1 MNPSHALPEVDHFD
15 HLPLAVLV
23 TSPTNPRKHFDP
35 AKLQELAES
44 IRATGVHQPI
54 LARPLPGSRLQE
66 TFEHIR
72 LADGSLKPLPTHEIV
87 SGERRFRACRM
98 AGLATVPAMVRALT
112 DEQVLEIQII
122 ENLQRDDLTELEE
135 AEGYE
140 VLMQHS
146 QLSAEAV
153 GAKIGKSRSYVY
165 GRLKLLELGPDGRE
179 ALRQGRM
186 DASHALLIAR
196 IPDTKLQAQAVKHIA
211 ADPNGESS
219 LWSYRQ
225 AKRWVRNNYMLKLSE
240 APFDIQ
246 DATLVPASGSCT
258 TCSKRT
264 GADPDLF
271 ADVDGEDLCIDPPC
285 HQAKREALAER
296 TKREAHERGQTIIEG
311 RDAKALMPM
320 TYQSRVD
327 GHCRLDDPA
336 DSPTSQPLRAII
348 GKVME
353 QQGIVPVLIANPY
366 KDGELLACLPNDV
379 VAQLL
384 KAAGRAEEAG
394 DQELYNQNQ
403 KKAAAEKAKAEAK
416 TEYETEWRWQLLVT
430 TWREINEGRDGVEPW
445 PALMRHLA
453 MTYAHK
459 LNQEQCG
466 RLCKLLE
473 LGKVAPKQGLLD
485 WVRDKDTDPT
495 KALLLLV
502 MFVDVGYLHWLDE
515 SDTNVGL
522 RLVASEFGIDPA
534 LVQAEVKAST
544 RAAVKAVKAAEAA
557 KADLPLP
564 PAAQASGVRG
574 EAVASDGPAARGSRK
589 GEPGRGRGKRKT
601 DAPTEPKAREEEVR
615 SGIAAAMRGLED
627 ESVAAAG
634 GEGNGARPEAAEAGP
649 AAESEGQ
656 ALAVGKRVRLID
668 SSLGEAGK
676 ISSEH
681 VSGDW
686 FVVPDGLDCE
696 YRFGPD
702 ELEPIADQEAGA
714 QA

>member
-35 AKLQELAES
+35 VKLQELAES

-87 SGERRFRACRM
+87 SGERRFRACRI

-140 VLMQHS
+140 ALMQHS
-146 QLSAEAV
+146 GLNAEAV

-179 ALRQGRM
+179 ALRQGRI

-196 IPDTKLQAQAVKHIA
+196 IPDTKLQAQAVKDIA
-211 ADPNGESS
+211 ADASGETPAR
-219 LWSYRQ
+219 SYR
-225 AKRWVRNNYMLKLSE
+225 ASKRLVRSHYMLKLSD
-240 APFDIQ
+240 APFDIH
-246 DATLVPASGSCT
+246 DASLVPASGSCS

-271 ADVDGEDLCIDPPC
+271 ADVEGEDLCIDPPC
-285 HQAKREALAER
+285 HQAKRDALSAR
-296 TKREAHERGQTIIEG
+296 TKREAHERGQVVIDG
-311 RDAKALMPM
+311 REAKALMPTM
-320 TYQSRVD
+320 FTGRVD
-327 GHCRLDDPA
+327 GHCRLDDPE
-336 DSPTSQPLRAII
+336 DSPTNQPLRAII

-353 QQGIVPVLIANPY
+353 AQGIVPVLIANPY

-384 KAAGRAEEAG
+384 KAAGRAEEAAE
-394 DQELYNQNQ
+394 QERYTEHQ
-403 KKAAAEKAKAEAK
+403 KKHAAEKAEEEARR
-416 TEYETEWRWQLLVT
+416 EYETEWRWNLLVT
-430 TWREINEGRDGVEPW
+430 TWEEISCRDYVLTW
-445 PALMRHLA
+445 STLMRYLA
-453 MTYAHK
+453 TAYVHK
-459 LNQEQCG
+459 INQEQCA

-473 LGKVAPKQGLLD
+473 LGKVAPKQGMLD
-485 WVRDKDTDPT
+485 WVKNESTDPM

-502 MFVDVGYLHWLDE
+502 MFTDSGYHHWLDE

-522 RLVASEFGIDPA
+522 KMVAERFEIDIKA
-534 LVQAEVKAST
+534 VQEGVKAAT

-589 GEPGRGRGKRKT
+589 GESGRGRGKRKT
-601 DAPTEPKAREEEVR
+601 DAPAAPKAGEEEVR

-649 AAESEGQ
+649 AGDSEGQ

-668 SSLGEAGK
+668 SSLGKAGK

-681 VSGDW
+681 VSGSW

-696 YRFGPD
+696 YRFDPD

>member
-23 TSPTNPRKHFDP
+23 TSPTNPRKHFD
-35 AKLQELAES
+35 AVKLQELAES

-66 TFEHIR
+66 TFDIHAASGGLQPR
-72 LADGSLKPLPTHEIV
+72 PTHEIV
-87 SGERRFRACRM
+87 AGERRFRACQM
-98 AGLATVPAMVRALT
+98 AGLSTIPAMVRALT
-112 DEQVLEIQII
+112 DDQVLEIQII

-140 VLMQHS
+140 ALMQHS
-146 QLSAEAV
+146 GLSVDAV

-196 IPDTKLQAQAVKHIA
+196 IPDTKLQAQAVQDIA
-211 ADPNGESS
+211 ADASGENAAR
-219 LWSYRQ
+219 SYRQ
-225 AKRWVRNNYMLKLSE
+225 AKRLVRTHYMLKLSE

-246 DATLVPASGSCT
+246 DTSLVPASGSCT
-258 TCSKRT
+258 TCPKRT

-271 ADVDGEDLCIDPPC
+271 ADVEGEDLCIDPPC
-285 HQAKREALAER
+285 HQAKCEALAAR
-296 TKREAHERGQTIIEG
+296 TKREAHERGQVVIEG
-311 RDAKALMPM
+311 REAKALMPTM
-320 TYQSRVD
+320 FSGRVD

-353 QQGIVPVLIANPY
+353 EQCIPAVLIANPY

-485 WVRDKDTDPT
+485 WVRDEDTDPT

-634 GEGNGARPEAAEAGP
+634 GEGNGARPEAAETGP
-649 AAESEGQ
+649 AGESEGQ
-656 ALAVGKRVRLID
+656 ALAVGKRVAILNSD
-668 SSLGEAGK
+668 FGKSGK
-676 ISSEH
+676 ISSQLS
-681 VSGDW
+681 SGDW
-686 FVVPDGLDCE
+686 LVVPDGFEGE

-702 ELEPIADQEAGA
+702 ELEPVVDHEPGA

>member
-1 MNPSHALPEVDHFD
+1 MSPQTLPDVDHFD

-35 AKLQELAES
+35 VKLQELAES
-44 IRATGVHQPI
+44 IRTTGVHQPI

-66 TFEHIR
+66 TFDIHAASGGLQPR
-72 LADGSLKPLPTHEIV
+72 PTHEIV
-87 SGERRFRACRM
+87 AGERRFRACQM
-98 AGLATVPAMVRALT
+98 AGLATIPAMVRSLT

-140 VLMQHS
+140 ALMQHS
-146 QLSAEAV
+146 GLSADAV

-165 GRLKLLELGPDGRE
+165 GRLKLLELGTDGRE
-179 ALRQGRM
+179 ALREGRM

-196 IPDTKLQAQAVKHIA
+196 IPDTKLQAQAVKDIA
-211 ADPNGESS
+211 ADTSGENAAR
-219 LWSYRQ
+219 SYRQ
-225 AKRWVRNNYMLKLSE
+225 AQRLVRNHYMLKLDQ
-240 APFDIQ
+240 APFDIH

-271 ADVDGEDLCIDPPC
+271 ADVEGEDLCIDPPC
-285 HQAKREALAER
+285 HQAKRDALAAR
-296 TKREAHERGQTIIEG
+296 TMREANERGQVVIEG
-311 RDAKALMPM
+311 REAKALMPTM
-320 TYQSRVD
+320 YSGRVD
-327 GHCRLDDPA
+327 GHCRLDDPH
-336 DSPTSQPLRAII
+336 DSPTNQPLRAII

-353 QQGIVPVLIANPY
+353 QQGIAPVLIANPY
-366 KDGELLACLPNDV
+366 RDGELLACLPNDV

-403 KKAAAEKAKAEAK
+403 KKYAAEKAKAEAK
-416 TEYETEWRWQLLVT
+416 TEYETEWRWQLLTT
-430 TWREINEGRDGVEPW
+430 TWREITEGRDGVEPW

-466 RLCKLLE
+466 RLCKLLD
-473 LGKVAPKQGLLD
+473 LGIFAHKQGLLD

-495 KALLLLV
+495 RALLLLV

-522 RLVASEFGIDPA
+522 RLVAEEFGIDAA
-534 LVQAEVKAST
+534 LVQAEVKART

-601 DAPTEPKAREEEVR
+601 DAPTEPKAREEDVR

-634 GEGNGARPEAAEAGP
+634 GEGDGARPQAVAEAGP
-649 AAESEGQ
+649 AADSEGQ
-656 ALAVGKRVRLID
+656 GLAVGVRVAIRDCEIAVTGRITDQL
-668 SSLGEAGK
+668 SNGVWL
-676 ISSEH
+676 
-681 VSGDW
+681 VT
-686 FVVPDGLDCE
+686 PDGLNGK
-696 YRFGPD
+696 YQFGSD
-702 ELEPIADQEAGA
+702 ELQPIADQEAGA

>member
-1 MNPSHALPEVDHFD
+1 MNPSHPLPEVDHFD
-15 HLPLAVLV
+15 HLPLPVLV
-23 TSPTNPRKHFDP
+23 TSPTNPRKQFDP

-54 LARPLPGSRLQE
+54 LVRPLPGHRLQE
-66 TFEHIR
+66 TFDIHAASGGLQPR
-72 LADGSLKPLPTHEIV
+72 PTHEIV
-87 SGERRFRACRM
+87 AGERRFRACQI
-98 AGLATVPAMVRALT
+98 AGLATVPAMVRSLT
-112 DEQVLEIQII
+112 DDEVLEIQLI
-122 ENLQRDDLTELEE
+122 ENLQRDGLTELEE

-140 VLMQHS
+140 TLMRHS

-165 GRLKLLELGPDGRE
+165 ARLKLLELGPDGRE

-196 IPDTKLQAQAVKHIA
+196 IPDTKLQAAAVKDIA
-211 ADPNGESS
+211 ADSNGENAAR
-219 LWSYRQ
+219 SYRQ
-225 AKRWVRNNYMLKLSE
+225 AQRLVRNHYMLKLSD
-240 APFDIQ
+240 APFDIH
-246 DATLVPASGSCT
+246 DANLVPASGSCA
-258 TCSKRT
+258 TCPKRT

-271 ADVDGEDLCIDPPC
+271 ADVDGEDLCINPGC
-285 HQAKREALAER
+285 HQAKREALATR
-296 TKREAHERGQTIIEG
+296 TKREAHERGQVIIEG

-320 TYQSRVD
+320 TFQSRVD

-348 GKVME
+348 GKVMAE
-353 QQGIVPVLIANPY
+353 QGIVPVLVANPY

-416 TEYETEWRWQLLVT
+416 TEYETEWRWLLLVT
-430 TWREINEGRDGVEPW
+430 TWREITEGRDEVMTW

-453 MTYAHK
+453 MAYAHK

-485 WVRDKDTDPT
+485 WVKDGDTDPT
-495 KALLLLV
+495 KAVLLLV
-502 MFVDVGYLHWLDE
+502 MFADVGYLHWLDE

-534 LVQAEVKAST
+534 LVQAEVKART

-564 PAAQASGVRG
+564 PAAQANGVRG

-589 GEPGRGRGKRKT
+589 GEPGRGRGKRKAE
-601 DAPTEPKAREEEVR
+601 APTKPKAREKEVR

-634 GEGNGARPEAAEAGP
+634 GEGDGARPEAAGDRP
-649 AAESEGQ
+649 ADVNERPG
-656 ALAVGKRVRLID
+656 LGGKRVAI
-668 SSLGEAGK
+668 LGSAIGKAGRVVGQH
-676 ISSEH
+676 S
-681 VSGDW
+681 SGDL
-686 FVVPDGLDCE
+686 FVIPDGLDCE
-696 YRFGPD
+696 YRFSLD
-702 ELEPIADQEAGA
+702 ELELIVDQEEGA

>member
-66 TFEHIR
+66 TFDIHAAIGGLQPR
-72 LADGSLKPLPTHEIV
+72 PTHEIV
-87 SGERRFRACRM
+87 AGERRFRACQM
-98 AGLATVPAMVRALT
+98 AGLATVPAMVRVLT

-140 VLMQHS
+140 ALMQHS
-146 QLSAEAV
+146 GLNAEAV

-196 IPDTKLQAQAVKHIA
+196 IPDTRLQAEAVRDIA

-219 LWSYRQ
+219 PRSYRQ
-225 AKRWVRNNYMLKLSE
+225 AKRLVRTHYMLKLSE
-240 APFDIQ
+240 VPFDIN
-246 DATLVPASGSCT
+246 DVSLVPASGSCT
-258 TCSKRT
+258 TCPKRT

-271 ADVDGEDLCIDPPC
+271 ADVEGEDLCIDPPC
-285 HQAKREALAER
+285 HQAKCEALAAR
-296 TKREAHERGQTIIEG
+296 TKREAHQRGQVVIEG
-311 RDAKALMPM
+311 REAKALMPTM
-320 TYQSRVD
+320 FTGRVD

-353 QQGIVPVLIANPY
+353 AQGIVPVLIANPY
-366 KDGELLACLPNDV
+366 KEGELLACLPNDV

-384 KAAGRAEEAG
+384 KAAGRAKEAD

-403 KKAAAEKAKAEAK
+403 KKAAAEKAKAEAR

-430 TWREINEGRDGVEPW
+430 TWREITEGCDGVAPW

-466 RLCKLLE
+466 RLCKLLD
-473 LGKVAPKQGLLD
+473 LGIFAHKQGLLD

-495 KALLLLV
+495 RALLLLV

-557 KADLPLP
+557 KADLPLS
-564 PAAQASGVRG
+564 PAAQANGARG
-574 EAVASDGPAARGSRK
+574 EAVAGDGPAARGSRR
-589 GEPGRGRGKRKT
+589 GESGRGRGKRKGEP
-601 DAPTEPKAREEEVR
+601 PTEPKAREEEVR
-615 SGIAAAMRGLED
+615 SGIAAAMQGLED

-649 AAESEGQ
+649 TGASEGQ

-668 SSLGEAGK
+668 SAIGEAGE
-676 ISSEH
+676 IVGHLSN
-681 VSGDW
+681 GD
-686 FVVPDGLDCE
+686 VMIRPDGLQCE
-696 YRFGPD
+696 YRYGPD
-702 ELEPIADQEAGA
+702 ELELVADHAAGA

>member
-1 MNPSHALPEVDHFD
+1 MSPVHALPDVDHFD

-23 TSPTNPRKHFDP
+23 TSPSNPRKHFDP
-35 AKLQELAES
+35 VKLQELAES

-72 LADGSLKPLPTHEIV
+72 LADGSLKPRPTHEIV
-87 SGERRFRACRM
+87 SGERRFRACKM
-98 AGLATVPAMVRALT
+98 AGLSTIPAMVRTLT
-112 DEQVLEIQII
+112 DDQVLEIQII

-140 VLMQHS
+140 ALMQHS
-146 QLSAEAV
+146 GLSVDAV

-196 IPDTKLQAQAVKHIA
+196 IPDTRLQAEAVRDIA
-211 ADPNGESS
+211 ADPNGENSPR
-219 LWSYRQ
+219 SYRQ
-225 AKRWVRNNYMLKLSE
+225 AKRLVRMNYMLKLSE

-258 TCSKRT
+258 TCPKRT

-271 ADVDGEDLCIDPPC
+271 ADVEGEDLCIDPPC
-285 HQAKREALAER
+285 HQAKRDALAER
-296 TKREAHERGQTIIEG
+296 TKIEAHQRGQVVIEG
-311 RDAKALMPM
+311 REAKALMPTM
-320 TYQSRVD
+320 FTGRVD
-327 GHCRLDDPA
+327 GHCRLDDPD

-353 QQGIVPVLIANPY
+353 AQGIVPVLIANPY
-366 KDGELLACLPNDV
+366 KEGELLACLPNDV

-384 KAAGRAEEAG
+384 KAAGRADEAA

-403 KKAAAEKAKAEAK
+403 KMAAAEKAKAEAK

-485 WVRDKDTDPT
+485 WVRDQDTDPI

-502 MFVDVGYLHWLDE
+502 MFVDVGYMHWLDE

-522 RLVASEFGIDPA
+522 RLVADEFGIDPA

-557 KADLPLP
+557 KADLPLS
-564 PAAQASGVRG
+564 PAAQANGARG
-574 EAVASDGPAARGSRK
+574 EAVAGDGPAARGSRK
-589 GEPGRGRGKRKT
+589 GESGRGRGKRKT
-601 DAPTEPKAREEEVR
+601 EAPTEPRAREEDVR

-627 ESVAAAG
+627 ESVAAVG
-634 GEGNGARPEAAEAGP
+634 GEGDGTRPEAAGDRPADDSEA
-649 AAESEGQ
+649 EG
-656 ALAVGKRVRLID
+656 LAIGDRVAILD
-668 SSLGEAGK
+668 STIATSGT
-676 ISSEH
+676 ISGLH
-681 VSGDW
+681 PSGDW
-686 FVVPDGLDCE
+686 MVIPDGLECE
-696 YRFGPD
+696 YRFGDD
-702 ELEPIADQEAGA
+702 ELDPAHGGQHE

>member
-1 MNPSHALPEVDHFD
+1 MSPVHALPDVDHFD

-23 TSPTNPRKHFDP
+23 TSPSNPRKHFDP
-35 AKLQELAES
+35 VKLQELAES

-54 LARPLPGSRLQE
+54 LARPLPGSRLHE
-66 TFEHIR
+66 TFDIHAASGGLQPR
-72 LADGSLKPLPTHEIV
+72 PTHEIV
-87 SGERRFRACRM
+87 SGERRFRACQM
-98 AGLATVPAMVRALT
+98 AGLNTIPAMVRALT
-112 DEQVLEIQII
+112 DDQVLEIQII

-140 VLMQHS
+140 ALMQHS
-146 QLSAEAV
+146 GLSVDAV

-196 IPDTKLQAQAVKHIA
+196 IPDTRLQAEAVRDIA
-211 ADPNGESS
+211 ADPNGENSPR
-219 LWSYRQ
+219 SYRQ
-225 AKRWVRNNYMLKLSE
+225 AKRLVRMHYMLKLSE

-258 TCSKRT
+258 TCPKRT

-271 ADVDGEDLCIDPPC
+271 ADVEGEDLCIDPPC
-285 HQAKREALAER
+285 HQAKRDALAER
-296 TKREAHERGQTIIEG
+296 TKLEAHQRGQVVIEG
-311 RDAKALMPM
+311 REAKALMPTM
-320 TYQSRVD
+320 FTGRVD
-327 GHCRLDDPA
+327 GHCRLDDPD

-353 QQGIVPVLIANPY
+353 AQGIVPVLIANPY
-366 KDGELLACLPNDV
+366 KEGELLACLPNDV

-384 KAAGRAEEAG
+384 KAAGRADEAA

-416 TEYETEWRWQLLVT
+416 TEYETEWRWQLLVH
-430 TWREINEGRDGVEPW
+430 TWLMISVGRDKVEPW

-485 WVRDKDTDPT
+485 WVRDQDTDPI

-502 MFVDVGYLHWLDE
+502 MFVDVGYMHWLDE

-522 RLVASEFGIDPA
+522 RLVADEFGIDPA

-557 KADLPLP
+557 KADLPLS
-564 PAAQASGVRG
+564 PAAQANGARG
-574 EAVASDGPAARGSRK
+574 EAVAGDGPAARGSRK
-589 GEPGRGRGKRKT
+589 GESGRGRGKRKT
-601 DAPTEPKAREEEVR
+601 EAPTEPKAREEDVR

-634 GEGNGARPEAAEAGP
+634 GEGDGTRPEAAGDRSADDSEA
-649 AAESEGQ
+649 EG
-656 ALAVGKRVRLID
+656 LAIGKRVAILG
-668 SSLGEAGK
+668 SSIGK
-676 ISSEH
+676 TGRITGQNSFN
-681 VSGDW
+681 GDW

-696 YRFGPD
+696 YTFSPD
-702 ELEPIADQEAGA
+702 ELELESGVSDEA
-714 QA
+714 